1 MPGGVLANRAR
12 MLSIE
17 TEIPVAVH
25 ASAGAEADSNA
36 ALQFLR
42 SLNLLALGTRADGG
56 DAQHQESGHDLA
68 RLEAKIDMLVAMVGS
83 LVAAES
89 RLPPACR
96 VSLSAESLEARL
108 VTTLDVGAAVVVEMY
123 PSAELPRALRL
134 PATVN
139 QARAASDGKQDL
151 TLRFGPLD
159 PAVSDELE
167 RYIFLRHRHALSPTR
182 P

>member
-1 MPGGVLANRAR
+1 

-25 ASAGAEADSNA
+25 AAANAEADSTA

-42 SLNLLALGTRADGG
+42 SLNLLALGTRTDGG

-83 LVAAES
+83 LVAAGS
-89 RLPPACR
+89 RLPPRCR
-96 VSLSAESLEARL
+96 VSLSAESLEVSLA
-108 VTTLDVGAAVVVEMY
+108 TTVAAGAAVVVEMY
-123 PSAELPRALRL
+123 PSAELPRALWL
-134 PATVN
+134 PATVSL
-139 QARAASDGKQDL
+139 ARTATAGKQEL
-151 TLRFGPLD
+151 TLSFGPLD
-159 PAVSDELE
+159 PSVSDELE

>member
-1 MPGGVLANRAR
+1 

-17 TEIPVAVH
+17 TEIPVVVH
-25 ASAGAEADSNA
+25 AAASVEADPAA

-42 SLNLLALGTRADGG
+42 SLNLLALGTRTDSG
-56 DAQHQESGHDLA
+56 DTQNQESGHDLA

-83 LVAAES
+83 LVAADS
-89 RLPPACR
+89 RLPPRCR
-96 VSLSAESLEARL
+96 VSLSAESLEVRL
-108 VTTLDVGAAVVVEMY
+108 VTALGPGAAVVVEMY

-134 PATVN
+134 PASVSET
-139 QARAASDGKQDL
+139 RAAGDGKQDL

-159 PAVSDELE
+159 PSVSDELE

-182 P
+182 G